1 MKRNLLLILLCL
13 GLVSCQDTPPE
24 TIPESVT
31 ETDGAAYYRE
41 PYPTEETFQP
51 DTGEH
56 SIRLLFVNAG
66 KADCIILEADGLTYL
81 IDTGEDTS
89 VPKILAALAWM
100 ETEAIE
106 AVFLT
111 HTDKDHI
118 GGWDAIREAYPIGA
132 LYTALQREDP
142 KTYERMAEGIPYT
155 LLSAGQSVPI
165 GNDGLYL
172 DTLCPVYLYPEEE
185 NNNSLI
191 LRLDYGEETVLFAGD
206 MKELEEADLLETG
219 YDLDCTIL
227 KVPYHGRKDGSGS
240 AFLEACTPALSII
253 CSDTETDPDTAHKKV
268 MERLRA
274 YGEVYRT
281 EDADLGWYVTL
292 EKNGGTIVNAQIRHS
307 REASLKLESVSRE
320 NQMVVIRNTGD
331 TMDLGGC
338 FLYSERGNEV
348 FIFPQNT
355 ILPAGESIT
364 LGCVGIP
371 ADLIWTGETGAW
383 HKSKEDRA
391 ILYDR
396 WGNVLDTRFAE

>member
-1 MKRNLLLILLCL
+1 
-13 GLVSCQDTPPE
+13 
-24 TIPESVT
+24 
-31 ETDGAAYYRE
+31 
-41 PYPTEETFQP
+41 
-51 DTGEH
+51 
-56 SIRLLFVNAG
+56 
-66 KADCIILEADGLTYL
+66 
-81 IDTGEDTS
+81 
-89 VPKILAALAWM
+89 
-100 ETEAIE
+100 
-106 AVFLT
+106 
-111 HTDKDHI
+111 
-118 GGWDAIREAYPIGA
+118 
-132 LYTALQREDP
+132 
-142 KTYERMAEGIPYT
+142 
-155 LLSAGQSVPI
+155 
-165 GNDGLYL
+165 
-172 DTLCPVYLYPEEE
+172 
-185 NNNSLI
+185 
-191 LRLDYGEETVLFAGD
+191 
-206 MKELEEADLLETG
+206 
-219 YDLDCTIL
+219 
-227 KVPYHGRKDGSGS
+227 
-240 AFLEACTPALSII
+240 
-253 CSDTETDPDTAHKKV
+253 
-268 MERLRA
+268 
-274 YGEVYRT
+274 EVYRT